1 MASCAGM
8 FIFRVMTWM
17 HRQIAILLMAVL
29 VLTGHSMAIARGMQ
43 GSVGLMELCIG
54 DSAVMVAVDGEGNP
68 TGYSHICPEF
78 SLSLMDAVAPVP
90 ALALP
95 VEMRGR
101 KIESVHEVSLGVIR
115 AVRTSARAPPV
126 VS

>member
-1 MASCAGM
+1 M
-8 FIFRVMTWM
+8 FIVRAMTWM

-54 DSAVMVAVDGEGNP
+54 DSAVMVAVDAEGNP
-68 TGYSHICPEF
+68 TGHSHICPEF
-78 SLSLMDAVAPVP
+78 SLSLMDAVATVP
-90 ALALP
+90 ALAAP
-95 VEMRGR
+95 VETRGQR
-101 KIESVHEVSLGVIR
+101 IESTHEVSLGVIR

-126 VS
+126 V